1 MDQKLL
7 SILAILL
14 FCSILTGIAVAGST
28 SGDAST
34 NSTNQS
40 TKATIISFTPTSGKL
55 GETVAFNITGS
66 GFDKSAKVYLKR
78 ILTTNLK
85 KVEGKNLSVNSDSHI
100 NGTFKIPADY
110 VPGEWEIIVEQKDQ
124 TSKFGEKFIIER

>member
-1 MDQKLL
+1 MELKLS
-7 SILAILL
+7 SILTILL

-28 SGDAST
+28 SGNAST
-34 NSTNQS
+34 NSTNQLN
-40 TKATIISFTPTSGKL
+40 KVTIISFTPTSGKL

-110 VPGEWEIIVEQKDQ
+110 VPGDWEIIVEQQ
-124 TSKFGEKFIIER
+124 NQLSKFGDQFNIVR